1 MPSIGSDACIKKII
15 ERGANI
21 TLKDD
26 TGRTALD
33 YAQSGL
39 KYAKDEIKSQ
49 NYANTIALLT
59 NSRAV
64 GN

>member
-1 MPSIGSDACIKKII
+1 MKKII
-15 ERGANI
+15 EKGANI
-21 TLKDD
+21 TLADD

-49 NYANTIALLT
+49 NYATTIALLT
-59 NSRAV
+59 NSSAV